1 MGRGGAAA
9 GEPEVYSICTFF
21 AKSGNCR
28 NGTSCQFAHVVN
40 AFACVPAS
48 TLPIKTI
55 SLAEIGGEMKLL
67 TGGVEPTIKVWNFT
81 TGQVVMQTSLATAGP
96 VEHIEVSGSYIT
108 WSVEEAIPE
117 CAPGDPNVLSG
128 TVYMQDQTSNS
139 TTTITVC
146 RVVLSC
152 LVVSYRT
159 MPCHVMSSSSARCYA
174 AVDAVERTTVR
185 A

>member
-146 RVVLSC
+146 RVV
-152 LVVSYRT
+152 VSYRIV
-159 MPCHVMSSSSARCYA
+159 PCHVMSSSSARCYA